1 MTFRRERGTPD
12 LRRTYVSRLA
22 SLAAP
27 GERTGSG
34 NEKGP
39 GVAYAGAERV
49 VARPYSAMGYPSLT
63 QASVPPSML

>member
-1 MTFRRERGTPD
+1 MRKRSAPHGNTG
-12 LRRTYVSRLA
+12 
-22 SLAAP
+22 AAP
-27 GERTGSG
+27 ARWPSLTAGRANNI

-39 GVAYAGAERV
+39 GVRYAGAERV